1 MSSTRLLS
9 QWRAIWIFTIAASL
23 VSVPGCSHIIKRGQ
37 SPETEA
43 MEFAAEIDEA
53 TYIGDIATPTG
64 MGTQKVD
71 GIALVTQLDGTG
83 SEPRPSGQ
91 RDYLITEIK
100 THNID
105 DINGLLESEDNSMVL
120 VMGMIPQGAEKG
132 DRFDINVKCLDRS
145 KSTSLEGGYLMQAR
159 MKPFVSTR
167 QIGVSFGHNSAL
179 VRGRVIVDALFQS
192 ETDVTNMVS
201 GVIPGG
207 GIVTRERTN
216 QLRIKA
222 AQRSIKVATDIGKV
236 INDRFSTRI
245 QGSPEG
251 VANPINDQIIEML
264 IPEDYRHNIGRY
276 FHVVLNIAFDETP
289 LQQVNRLESLERR
302 LHDPKQASLA
312 AIRLEAIGEEA
323 KNVLKRGIRA
333 NNETVQFHAAEA
345 LAYMGDNSGL
355 EILRAAADGK
365 PQYRWHAL
373 TAMASIKDAPAEEA
387 LVDLFNSNSAEAR
400 YGAFRAIRKS
410 MPESLAI
417 AGEFVG
423 REFMLHTV
431 SSSSRPIIHISSAE
445 LPEVVI
451 FGGNQRFNERLIYV
465 KAGITVKAMDDSQVL
480 IKQYLPNGEEKK
492 ITCSN
497 LISDVIRQMVKLE
510 ADYSDVIRLL
520 KHARESQSM
529 ESQLV
534 INAAPQLS
542 SSYRTVGADEGW
554 DDEGALLVSEKTS
567 SEDETSKRKG
577 IFR

>member
-1 MSSTRLLS
+1 MSSTRLPS

-542 SSYRTVGADEGW
+542 SSYRTVGADEEW
-554 DDEGALLVSEKTS
+554 DEDGDLLVSEKAS
-567 SEDETSKRKG
+567 SEDETSKSKG

>member
-1 MSSTRLLS
+1 MSSTRLPS

-216 QLRIKA
+216 QLRIKV

-355 EILRAAADGK
+355 EILRAAADEK

-542 SSYRTVGADEGW
+542 SSYRTVEADEEW
-554 DDEGALLVSEKTS
+554 DEDGDLLVSEKAS
-567 SEDETSKRKG
+567 SEDETSKSKG

>member
-1 MSSTRLLS
+1 MSSTRLPS

-216 QLRIKA
+216 QLRIKG

-355 EILRAAADGK
+355 EILRAAADEK

-542 SSYRTVGADEGW
+542 SSYRTVEADEDW
-554 DDEGALLVSEKTS
+554 DEDGDLLVSEKAS
-567 SEDETSKRKG
+567 SEDETSKSKG

>member
-1 MSSTRLLS
+1 MSSTWLPS

-23 VSVPGCSHIIKRGQ
+23 VSAPGCSHIIKRGQ

-43 MEFAAEIDEA
+43 MEFGAEIDEP
-53 TYIGDIATPTG
+53 TYIADIATPTG
-64 MGTQKVD
+64 MGTQKID

-91 RDYLITEIK
+91 REYLITEIK

-105 DINGLLESEDNSMVL
+105 NINGLLESKDNSMVL
-120 VMGMIPQGAEKG
+120 VMGMIPQGAQKG

-145 KSTSLEGGYLMQAR
+145 KTTSLEGGYLMQAR

-167 QIGVSFGHNSAL
+167 QKGVSFGHNSAL
-179 VRGRVIVDALFQS
+179 VRGRVIVDSLFQS
-192 ETDVTNMVS
+192 ETDKTNMVS
-201 GVIPGG
+201 GIIPGG

-216 QLRIKA
+216 QIRIKGE
-222 AQRSIKVATDIGKV
+222 QRSIKVATNIGRV

-251 VANPINDQIIEML
+251 VANPINDQVVEIL

-276 FHVVLNIAFDETP
+276 FHVVLNIALDETP
-289 LQQVNRLESLERR
+289 LQQVNRMELLERR

-323 KNVLKRGIRA
+323 TNVLKRGIRA

-355 EILRAAADGK
+355 EILREAADLK
-365 PQYRWHAL
+365 PHYRWHAL
-373 TAMASIKDAPAEEA
+373 TAMASLKDAPAEEA
-387 LVDLFNSNSAEAR
+387 LVDLFNSDSAEAR
-400 YGAFRAIRKS
+400 YGAFRAIRGS

-431 SSSSRPIIHISSAE
+431 SSSSRPIIHISRAE

-451 FGGNQRFNERLIYV
+451 FGGNQKFNDRLIYV
-465 KAGITVKAMDDSQVL
+465 KAGVTVKSMDDSRVL
-480 IKQYLPNGEEKK
+480 IKRYLPNGEEKK

-520 KHARESQSM
+520 KQAQKSKSM

-534 INAAPQLS
+534 INSVPQLS
-542 SSYRTVGADEGW
+542 SSYRTVGVSGDGDE
-554 DDEGALLVSEKTS
+554 ELLVSEKAS
-567 SEDETSKRKG
+567 SEEEESSQGKG

>member
-1 MSSTRLLS
+1 MSSTRLPS

-105 DINGLLESEDNSMVL
+105 DINGLLESPDNSMVL

-216 QLRIKA
+216 QLRIKG

-333 NNETVQFHAAEA
+333 NNATVQFHAAEA

-355 EILRAAADGK
+355 EILRVAADEK

-387 LVDLFNSNSAEAR
+387 LVDLFNSDSAEAR

-465 KAGITVKAMDDSQVL
+465 KAGVTVKAMDDSRVL

>member
-1 MSSTRLLS
+1 MSSTRLPS

-216 QLRIKA
+216 QLRIKG

-355 EILRAAADGK
+355 EILRAAADEK

-542 SSYRTVGADEGW
+542 SSYRTVEADEEW
-554 DDEGALLVSEKTS
+554 DEDGDLLVSEKAS
-567 SEDETSKRKG
+567 SEDETSKSKG